1 MRIVGVVA
9 EYNPFHLG
17 HAHQLRQARE
27 AAHADAVVAVMSGC
41 FMQRGDA
48 AIVSPAVRAKMALQ
62 NGADAVI
69 LLPALWSVRDA
80 EHFALGGVHLLTG
93 LAATRSPSAR
103 KRRIFPCCR
112 RRWMRSNPPIYPQ

>member
-41 FMQRGDA
+41 LVQ
-48 AIVSPAVRAKMALQ
+48 P
-62 NGADAVI
+62 
-69 LLPALWSVRDA
+69 P
-80 EHFALGGVHLLTG
+80 
-93 LAATRSPSAR
+93 PSAQKWR
-103 KRRIFPCCR
+103 CKTARMP
-112 RRWMRSNPPIYPQ
+112 

>member
-1 MRIVGVVA
+1 MRIVGVIA

-41 FMQRGDA
+41 FVQRGDA

-69 LLPALWSVRDA
+69 LLPKNNRWSGFLTSLDMFTADFMPNGREQPDA
-80 EHFALGGVHLLTG
+80 QERESL
-93 LAATRSPSAR
+93 
-103 KRRIFPCCR
+103 
-112 RRWMRSNPPIYPQ
+112 

>member
-41 FMQRGDA
+41 C
-48 AIVSPAVRAKMALQ
+48 
-62 NGADAVI
+62 
-69 LLPALWSVRDA
+69 LLY
-80 EHFALGGVHLLTG
+80 T
-93 LAATRSPSAR
+93 SPSPR
-103 KRRIFPCCR
+103 DTR
-112 RRWMRSNPPIYPQ
+112 